1 MHRRLLPWDYGV
13 RNLFRRPSRTLLTL
27 VAMATVILL
36 VFVVVGFI
44 RGLEGSLQVSGDPDV
59 VLIYSVNAEENIEN
73 SSVPGR
79 IPGLIA
85 ASLSGIQRRYGSVH
99 LSPELFLGTR
109 ISLRDEEQGSMG
121 LIRGVTSAAPLVR
134 RRVKL
139 TEGKWPGAGEVMVGR
154 LAAAK
159 LGMKPGELTVGHSVQ
174 IEGKPW
180 SIVGQFSAEGASF
193 ESEIWCRLEDLQQTL
208 KRQDVS
214 VVSILLAPGASASDV
229 VIFCKQR
236 MDLEL
241 QAVSETSYYE
251 SLQTFYRPVR
261 MLAWTIV
268 GLVAGSGIFAGF
280 NTMYGAV
287 MGRVR
292 ELAALQAIG
301 YRRRAILISLVQE
314 ALVLASAASIIA
326 GVIALTG
333 FNGIAVRFTMGA
345 FALRIDSTAVL
356 IGCGVGLLLGL
367 FGALPAAIRALR
379 MPIIESLKSI

>member
-79 IPGLIA
+79 IPGLLA

-109 ISLRDEEQGSMG
+109 ISSRADEQGSMG
-121 LIRGVTSAAPLVR
+121 LIRGITSAAPLVR
-134 RRVKL
+134 RRVRL
-139 TEGKWPGAGEVMVGR
+139 TEGKWPGAGEVIVGR

-159 LGMKPGELTVGHSVQ
+159 LGMKPDDLTVGHAVQ

-180 SIVGQFSAEGASF
+180 SIVGHFSAEGASF
-193 ESEIWCRLEDLQQTL
+193 ESEIWCRLEDLQQVL

-214 VVSILLAPGASASDV
+214 VVSILLSPGASASDV

-236 MDLEL
+236 TDLEL
-241 QAVSETSYYE
+241 QAVSETAYYE

-326 GVIALTG
+326 GVIALIA

>member
-27 VAMATVILL
+27 VAMKTVILL
-36 VFVVVGFI
+36 IFVVVGFI
-44 RGLEGSLQVSGDPDV
+44 RGLEVSLQVSGDPDV
-59 VLIYSVNAEENIEN
+59 VLAYSVNAEENIEN
-73 SSVPGR
+73 SSVAGR
-79 IPGLIA
+79 ISGLLA
-85 ASLSGIQRRYGSVH
+85 ASLPGIQRRYGSIH

-109 ISLRDEEQGSMG
+109 IASRPDHQGSMG
-121 LIRGVTSAAPLVR
+121 LIRGVTSTAPLVR
-134 RRVKL
+134 RRIRV
-139 TEGKWPGAGEVMVGR
+139 TEGKWPGAGEVVVGR

-159 LGMKPGELTVGHSVQ
+159 LGMKEEELAIGQSVQ
-174 IEGKPW
+174 IEGKTW
-180 SIVGQFSAEGASF
+180 SIVGEFAAEGSSF

-214 VVSILLAPGASASDV
+214 VVAMLLAPNASSADV
-229 VIFCKQR
+229 EIFCKQR
-236 MDLEL
+236 TDLEL
-241 QAVSETSYYE
+241 QAISETAYYE

-268 GLVAGSGIFAGF
+268 GLVAGSGVFAGF

-301 YRRRAILISLVQE
+301 FRRRAILISLIQE
-314 ALVLASAASIIA
+314 GLVLASAASVIA
-326 GVIALTG
+326 GTIALIG
-333 FNGIAVRFTMGA
+333 FNGVAVRFTMGA

-356 IGCGVGLLLGL
+356 IGCAVGLLLGF
-367 FGALPAAIRALR
+367 FGTLPAAIRVLR
-379 MPIIESLKSI
+379 MPIIESLKAV